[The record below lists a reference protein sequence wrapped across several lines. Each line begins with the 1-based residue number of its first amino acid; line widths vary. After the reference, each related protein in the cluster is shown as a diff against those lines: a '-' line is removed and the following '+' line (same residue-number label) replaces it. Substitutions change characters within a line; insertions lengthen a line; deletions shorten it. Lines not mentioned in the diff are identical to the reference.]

1 MWLAIVPKVFRRCCW
16 LSLALTLA
24 LSLAGCGSDGDSTAS
39 SASAGLPETITIG
52 AAIAKSGW
60 LEPYDASISAVEQL
74 VDEVNAR
81 GGIDGSK
88 LEVIQ
93 VDNRSDPQQ
102 APIAAQQAI
111 EKGADALFFSSE
123 SLTASAAA
131 PVAEENN
138 ALNFSLSANE
148 PGFGPPT
155 TGRLSFSAY
164 PSVLSEASADATF
177 LHEKGL
183 ERPFLFRDTAIIY
196 GKAYC
201 DGFQQ
206 AWERL
211 GGSITGS
218 VDFKN
223 EDESIASQVNQL
235 KKSNADSVVMCSYPP
250 GGAAAVKQ
258 VRDAA
263 VDLPIIAT
271 GSFDGTYWLK
281 GISNTKDIYVATNGS
296 SYDPPNEAA
305 AKLFEKLEKTGV
317 ETDVSSVLLSAY
329 AGGQLIVQAI
339 EETGS
344 IDGDALADALEARPH
359 QTILGKISYTE
370 DFHYANGNWP
380 IYVYAN
386 GEPKL
391 LTKITPRF
399 VPEYQG

>member
-1 MWLAIVPKVFRRCCW
+1 MWLAIVSVIPRRCCQ
-16 LSLALTLA
+16 LALTIALA
-24 LSLAGCGSDGDSTAS
+24 ALLAGCGDSGGSTEPS
-39 SASAGLPETITIG
+39 SKTGLPKTITIG
-52 AAIAKSGW
+52 AAIAKSGY

-74 VDEVNAR
+74 VDETNAR

-88 LEVIQ
+88 LEVVQ

-111 EKGADALFFSSE
+111 ERGADMLFFSSE

-131 PVAEENN
+131 PVAEENDE
-138 ALNFSLSANE
+138 LNFSLSANE

-177 LHEKGL
+177 LHGKGIK
-183 ERPFLFRDTAIIY
+183 RPFLFRDTAIIY

-201 DGFQQ
+201 AGFQE
-206 AWERL
+206 AWEHL
-211 GGSITGS
+211 GGSISGS

-223 EDESIASQVNQL
+223 EDTSIASQVSQV

-258 VRDAA
+258 VRDAG
-263 VDLPIIAT
+263 VDLPIMAT

-281 GISNTKDIYVATNGS
+281 GISNTKDIYVALNGS
-296 SYDPPNEAA
+296 SYDPPNETT
-305 AKLFEKLEKTGV
+305 AKLFEKLEKAGV
-317 ETDVSSVLLSAY
+317 ATDVSSVLLSAY
-329 AGGQLIVQAI
+329 AAAQLMIDAI
-339 EETGS
+339 EESGS
-344 IDGDALADALEARPH
+344 IDGNALADALEARPH
-359 QTILGKISYTE
+359 QTVLGKISYTK
-370 DFHYANGNWP
+370 DFHYANGSWP

-386 GEPKL
+386 GKPKM
-391 LTKITPRF
+391 LTTITPRF
-399 VPEYQG
+399 LPEYGG

>member
-1 MWLAIVPKVFRRCCW
+1 MILAP
-16 LSLALTLA
+16 AL
-24 LSLAGCGSDGDSTAS
+24 LAGCGGSEDSTANS
-39 SASAGLPETITIG
+39 STTGLPKTIVIG

-60 LEPYDASISAVEQL
+60 LAPYDASISAVEQL
-74 VDEVNAR
+74 ADEVNAK

-88 LEVIQ
+88 LEVVQ

-102 APIAAQQAI
+102 APIAAQQAV
-111 EKGADALFFSSE
+111 EKGANVLLLSSE
-123 SLTASAAA
+123 SLTAAAA
-131 PVAEENN
+131 TPVAEENDE
-138 ALNFSLSANE
+138 LNFSLSANE

-177 LHEKGL
+177 MHEKGL

-201 DGFQQ
+201 EGFQE
-206 AWERL
+206 AWEHL
-211 GGSITGS
+211 GGSISGS

-235 KKSNADSVVMCSYPP
+235 KKSDADSVVMCSYPP

-296 SYDPPNEAA
+296 SYDPPNETA
-305 AKLFEKLEKTGV
+305 AKLFEKLEKAGV

-329 AGGQLIVQAI
+329 AGGQLIVDAI

-344 IDGDALADALEARPH
+344 IDGNALTDALEARPH
-359 QTILGKISYTE
+359 QTVLGKISYTK

-386 GEPKL
+386 GKPKHV
-391 LTKITPRF
+391 TTITPHYL
-399 VPEYQG
+399 PEYGG